1 MHIDTLRHFLKDEVA
16 ATLWLNGL
24 GIAGVKRALTNL
36 TDIVQLGVPLDLLA
50 IVTDLLERQLPTC
63 SDPDMALMNLSRY
76 WAVQRNPLSLG
87 TLFERDPDSLFA
99 LLHIFSNSQHLSDQM
114 IRDPESFD
122 LVRLTDGRPVARQ
135 TLIDELTTETDVLD
149 RDTLVMGA
157 IRRFKYRETLRI
169 AYGDI
174 IHEQSL
180 DMVTRQISYVADAI
194 LEAAYRSARRT
205 IEAKRGVPRRAD
217 GEPVQMVI
225 LALGKLGG
233 IELNYSSDIDLILIY
248 DEDGQTDMG
257 RGISN
262 QEFFILVA
270 REFTRLLTEMTEMG
284 IAYRVD
290 LRLRPD
296 GARGPMVIS
305 VNAAMTY
312 YDTRGRTWE
321 RQAFIK
327 ARAAA
332 GDLQLG
338 QSFLN
343 NLRPWIYRRYLSR
356 ADITGIKSLKRRIE
370 RRAHQEG
377 IDARDV
383 KTGHG
388 GIRDI
393 EFVIQFLQLLN
404 GADLPELQTGNTLE
418 AIAQLEIVG
427 CLTNQERI
435 LLEETY
441 AFLRKIEHRLQIMFD
456 LQTHLLPD
464 SKVEMRKLALRMGYP
479 DTLDDSPLEAFVE
492 DYHDKTAVNR
502 RILDHLLHDAF
513 PDDEQTSAEIDLV
526 LDPDPSEE
534 DIQRVLGKYSFK
546 DSQRAYVNLMSLSEE
561 NIRFLSTRRCRH
573 FLAAITP
580 QLLEALCRTPDPD
593 SALVFL
599 DKATASIGGKGVL
612 WELFSASPPSLR
624 LFVELCAYTPF
635 LHGILTSNPGMIDEL
650 MDSLVLDRLPTP
662 EYLDET
668 LDTLCCAAENIEPI
682 LHRFKNDWLLRIGV
696 RDILGKED
704 VSATTASLT
713 TIADACLTQIVNFQ
727 YNRLV
732 TKFGRPM
739 VDTST
744 DKSGRHHPRPCEM
757 TILGMGKFGGQEMS
771 YQSDLDVVFLYE
783 ADGNTAAVYPGDGRR
798 STTNQHFFSELAQRI
813 IQMTGRI
820 STLGRLYEI
829 DARLRPTGKSG
840 SLALSLD
847 EFQRYFTEGE
857 GQLWERQALCKAR
870 PILGSKQFIKST
882 LRAVHYAAFSQR
894 WQKANVR
901 EIYNMRDRQ
910 IKEAT
915 PDNLKRGRG
924 GVCDIEFLVQML
936 QLKHGRRIAAI
947 RKPNTLAALTEL
959 HRTKILEPNDALFF
973 TAAYRALRTVEMR
986 LHLIDFGQGAR
997 LPNEPTELAKLA
1009 HLLGYTDINALVMD
1023 CQHYTKETRK
1033 RFDRIFGV

>member
-1 MHIDTLRHFLKDEVA
+1 MHIDTLRHFLKDETA

-24 GIAGVKRALTNL
+24 GIADVKRALTNL
-36 TDIVQLGVPLDLLA
+36 TDIVQLGVPVDLVA
-50 IVTDLLERQLPTC
+50 IVADLLERLLPTC
-63 SDPDMALMNLSRY
+63 ADPDMALMNLSRY

-99 LLHIFSNSQHLSDQM
+99 LLHIFSTSQHLSDQM
-114 IRDPESFD
+114 MRDPESFD
-122 LVRLTDGRPVARQ
+122 LVRLTNGRPIARQ
-135 TLIDELTTETDVLD
+135 MLIEELTAEIDVLN

-157 IRRFKYRETLRI
+157 LRRFKYRETLRI

-180 DMVTRQISYVADAI
+180 ETVTRQISYVADAI

-217 GEPVQMVI
+217 GEPAQMVI
-225 LALGKLGG
+225 LAMGKLGG
-233 IELNYSSDIDLILIY
+233 TELNYSSDIDLILLY
-248 DEDGQTDMG
+248 DEDGQTDAS
-257 RGISN
+257 RRISN
-262 QEFFILVA
+262 QEFFILVS
-270 REFTRLLTEMTEMG
+270 REFVRLLTETTDMG
-284 IAYRVD
+284 AAYRVD

-296 GARGPMVIS
+296 GGRGSMVIS
-305 VNAAMTY
+305 VGAAMTY

-332 GDLQLG
+332 GDLKLG
-338 QSFLN
+338 ESFLSE
-343 NLRPWIYRRYLSR
+343 LRPWIYRRYLSR

-370 RRAHQEG
+370 RRAHKDG
-377 IDARDV
+377 VDTRDV

-404 GADLPELQTGNTLE
+404 GADLPEIQTSNTLE
-418 AIAQLEIVG
+418 AIRQLENVG
-427 CLTNQERI
+427 CLTNQERA
-435 LLEETY
+435 LLEANY

-456 LQTHLLPD
+456 LQTHLLPED
-464 SKVEMRKLALRMGYP
+464 DAEMRKIALRMGYP
-479 DTLDDSPLEAFVE
+479 DTPDDSPLKAFMD
-492 DYHDKTAVNR
+492 DYHNKTEVNR

-513 PDDEQTSAEIDLV
+513 PDDAETAAEIDLV

-534 DIQRVLGKYSFK
+534 DILRVLGKYPFK
-546 DSQRAYVNLMSLSEE
+546 NIKRAYANLMSLSEE

-580 QLLEALCRTPDPD
+580 QLLEAICRTPDPD
-593 SALVFL
+593 SALVYL

-635 LHGILTSNPGMIDEL
+635 LYGILTSNPGMIDEL

-662 EYLDET
+662 EYLDES
-668 LDTLCCAAENIEPI
+668 LDKLCCAAEDIEPI

-704 VSATTASLT
+704 VSATTAALT
-713 TIADACLTQIVNFQ
+713 TVADACLTQIVNFQ

-739 VDTST
+739 IDVPP
-744 DKSGRHHPRPCEM
+744 DKNGEHDPKPCEM

-771 YQSDLDVVFLYE
+771 YQSDLDVVFLFE
-783 ADGNTAAVYPGDGRR
+783 ADGHTAAAYPGDGRR

-813 IQMTGRI
+813 IQMTGRL
-820 STLGRLYEI
+820 STFGRLYEI

-840 SLALSLD
+840 ALAISLD
-847 EFQRYFTEGE
+847 EFERYFTEGK

-870 PILGSKQFIKST
+870 PILGSKRFIKST
-882 LRAVHYAAFSQR
+882 LRTIHRATSGQR
-894 WQKANVR
+894 WQKSNVR
-901 EIYNMRDRQ
+901 DIYDMRERQ
-910 IKEAT
+910 IKDAAKG
-915 PDNLKRGRG
+915 NLKRGRG

-936 QLKHGRRIAAI
+936 QLKNGRRIASI
-947 RKPNTLAALTEL
+947 RKPKTLDALAEL
-959 HRTKILEPNDALFF
+959 HRAKILEPNDALFF

-986 LHLIDFGQGAR
+986 LHLIDSIQGTR
-997 LPNEPTELAKLA
+997 LPEEPTELARLS
-1009 HLLGYTDINALVMD
+1009 HLLGYTDTAALIAD
-1023 CQHYTKETRK
+1023 CQNYTKETRK
-1033 RFDRIFGV
+1033 RFDRIFGM